1 MRIRGSFFDVS
12 TALNQV
18 KYVPTNSENGEGVI
32 SVFVVGDNNPT
43 EIIFTNITVEITTF
57 NNFPEFYHDN
67 VRIENM
73 KFEAENEDK
82 INENENENENEN
94 QKEDNFPPVLAF
106 KMIEEEKKNIFANI
120 TVGDFDSD
128 FLNLKVTLSR
138 GFIGVNLINKK
149 TKSNEI
155 EINST
160 PEDISNSL
168 KLLFFT
174 APSLGTFLNIVR
186 ILFFSMISYFCYF
199 VCLFVFM
206 NVRIHVIFVNDFHL
220 LNLLFIY
227 KHFCLFY

>member
-12 TALNQV
+12 IALNQV
-18 KYVPTNSENGEGVI
+18 TYVPTNSENGEGVI

-43 EIIFTNITVEITTF
+43 KIIFTKVTVEITTF
-57 NNFPEFYHDN
+57 NNFPEFYQDN
-67 VRIENM
+67 VRIENI
-73 KFEAENEDK
+73 KFEAENKDT

-94 QKEDNFPPVLAF
+94 KNKNEKEDNFPPVLAF
-106 KMIEEEKKNIFANI
+106 KMIEKEKKNIFANI

-186 ILFFSMISYFCYF
+186 TLFFPLISYF
-199 VCLFVFM
+199 
-206 NVRIHVIFVNDFHL
+206 
-220 LNLLFIY
+220 
-227 KHFCLFY
+227 